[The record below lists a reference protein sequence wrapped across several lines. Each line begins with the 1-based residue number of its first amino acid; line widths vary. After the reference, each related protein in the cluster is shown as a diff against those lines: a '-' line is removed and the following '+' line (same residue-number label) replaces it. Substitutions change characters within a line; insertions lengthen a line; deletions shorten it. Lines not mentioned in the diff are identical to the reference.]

1 VSRPY
6 DTAEV
11 IAVCREAAD
20 AGERQIPA
28 LMEHFDVDAQ
38 RASNMLHW
46 AKRCHPDHNLPRN
59 RKGPAVGTTGKHD
72 YALVSRVAIDAFNR
86 QQRLASVVAERF
98 GISDRNASQLL
109 TRLRKRGWPIPYC
122 PTAPHGPHLRA
133 LGCCCEECRAD
144 TEEMDTAEAE
154 TVEPDEPTPLKVTVV
169 GTIQL
174 PEAALPMGPWVKH
187 AACKGVDTNLFYPER
202 GEPTRHALE
211 VCKPCTV
218 KAECLQYAI
227 DNSERWGVWG
237 GMTERQR
244 RRIRSDRYQARRNAQ

>member
-1 VSRPY
+1 MSRPY

-11 IAVCREAAD
+11 IAICREAAD
-20 AGERQIPA
+20 AGERQVSAI
-28 LMEHFDVDAQ
+28 MEHFDVDRKRAQ
-38 RASNMLHW
+38 TMLMV
-46 AKRCHPDHNLPRN
+46 AKRHHPDHGLPRGQ
-59 RKGPAVGTTGKHD
+59 KGPDVGATARHD
-72 YALVSRVAIDAFNR
+72 RNTVARVAIEAFNR
-86 QQRLASVVAERF
+86 RERLAAVVAARLGVSE
-98 GISDRNASQLL
+98 RNATQIL
-109 TRLRKRGWPIPYC
+109 TRLRKQGFPIPHC
-122 PTAPHGPHLRA
+122 PTAAHGPHLRA
-133 LGCCCEECRAD
+133 LGCCCEECQA
-144 TEEMDTAEAE
+144 DTAEAQTME
-154 TVEPDEPTPLKVTVV
+154 AEEPTPLKVTVV